1 MLRAG
6 GGLSCLV
13 DGRHAKPVTS
23 LFSHGDE
30 EFSQEGDESRSIT
43 EC

>member
-1 MLRAG
+1 MLQAG
-6 GGLSCLV
+6 GRLSCLV
-13 DGRHAKPVTS
+13 DGQRAKPVTS

-30 EFSQEGDESRSIT
+30 EFSQEGDESRSII